1 MRKKANTL
9 YDEDLQV
16 DGIQG
21 QQNKLVGEAK
31 AYVAREQDQGN
42 NTTKR
47 HKNNL
52 TILLLSK
59 LQYMTTNTMNQVT
72 KPLMYQ
78 LA

>member
-31 AYVAREQDQGN
+31 AYVAREQDQE
-42 NTTKR
+42 TTGMEKEIEIGTQ
-47 HKNNL
+47 K
-52 TILLLSK
+52 
-59 LQYMTTNTMNQVT
+59 
-72 KPLMYQ
+72 
-78 LA
+78 